1 MMLEGVLEG
10 PNRWNV
16 LPFSVDTVGGPVEI
30 LVAPGT
36 GSGTDADPPIQVF
49 TNGTGLTHG
58 PGLRN
63 GLGLTN
69 GSAPPSTEPLS
80 SKGGFTNG
88 RNDPKDGALGMRR
101 DLINGFSVRP
111 DAQREEPEGGWGPR
125 AQRRRKARRRMGE
138 ISVRPLPGVHG
149 DGGR

>member
-1 MMLEGVLEG
+1 MLEGVPEG
-10 PNRWNV
+10 PRRWNV

-30 LVAPGT
+30 LVAPG
-36 GSGTDADPPIQVF
+36 SGTDMDPPVQVF

-69 GSAPPSTEPLS
+69 GSAPSTTEPLS

-88 RNDPKDGALGMRR
+88 RSEPKDGGMEMRR

-111 DAQREEPEGGWGPR
+111 DAQKEEPEGGWGPR
-125 AQRRRKARRRMGE
+125 AQRRRKAHRRMGE
-138 ISVRPLPGVHG
+138 MSVRPLPGVDG
-149 DGGR
+149 DGGP